1 MEAILTSV
9 TTRDAEIR
17 LAGSDDPQALRI
29 VQSALRSLLRSD
41 TEEAAVR
48 LLVEA
53 VHGLGGETVAASNAE
68 QGDPAVLPVDLTF
81 GLFEPQL
88 PSAAPGSAARARLE
102 RHLPE
107 LVEDVRLVVERLRS
121 EERLTEAA
129 TTDALTGLLN
139 RRALGRVLGRLRPGS
154 AVALIDID
162 HFKGLN
168 DEHGHAVGDQALAA
182 FGELLRE
189 GLRLTEHSARF
200 GGEEFAVVFPDK
212 TAHEAVRILGRLRE
226 EWARTRP
233 WPVSF
238 SAGVAELAAH
248 EATPDVLHRA
258 DRALYRAKEEG
269 RDRVELAEEGSVHV
283 GAPTGRGGQQDR
295 RSA

>member
-1 MEAILTSV
+1 MTMS
-9 TTRDAEIR
+9 TTWGAEMR
-17 LAGSDDPQALRI
+17 LAGSSDEPQALRI

-41 TEEAAVR
+41 SEEAAVR
-48 LLVEA
+48 LLAEA
-53 VHGLGGETVAASNAE
+53 VRGLGGEIVAASDAGE
-68 QGDPAVLPVDLTF
+68 GDPAVLPVDLAF
-81 GLFEPQL
+81 GVSEPQL
-88 PSAAPGSAARARLE
+88 PSAAPGSPARARLE

-121 EERLTEAA
+121 QERLTEAA

-154 AVALIDID
+154 AVALLDID

-189 GLRLTEHSARF
+189 RLRLTEHSARF
-200 GGEEFAVVFPDK
+200 GGEEFALVFPDK
-212 TAHEAVRILGRLRE
+212 SAGEAVRVLERLRE
-226 EWARTRP
+226 EWGRTRP

-258 DRALYRAKEEG
+258 DRALYRAKEGG
-269 RDRVELAEEGSVHV
+269 RDRVELAEEESVHV
-283 GAPTGRGGQQDR
+283 GTPAVRGRQQDR
-295 RSA
+295 RSV

>member
-1 MEAILTSV
+1 MTMH
-9 TTRDAEIR
+9 TPWDAEVR
-17 LAGSDDPQALRI
+17 VAGADEPQALRI

-41 TEEAAVR
+41 TEEAAVA
-48 LLVEA
+48 LVIDA
-53 VHGLGGETVAASNAE
+53 VRSLGGEIVAANDVTD
-68 QGDPAVLPVDLTF
+68 GDPAILPVDLAF
-81 GLFEPQL
+81 GFSAPQL
-88 PSAAPGSAARARLE
+88 PSAAPGSAVRARLE

-107 LVEDVRLVVERLRS
+107 LIEDVRLVVERMRS
-121 EERLTEAA
+121 SERLTEAA

-154 AVALIDID
+154 AVVLIDID

-182 FGELLRE
+182 FGEMLRKR
-189 GLRLTEHSARF
+189 LRLTEHSARF
-200 GGEEFAVVFPDK
+200 GGEEFALVFPDK
-212 TAHEAVRILGRLRE
+212 SAREAGRVLERLRE

-238 SAGVAELAAH
+238 SAGVAELAAD
-248 EATPDVLHRA
+248 ETTPDVLHRA
-258 DRALYRAKEEG
+258 DRALYRAKEGG
-269 RDRVELAEEGSVHV
+269 RDRVEFAEEGSAYA
-283 GAPTGRGGQQDR
+283 GAPAVRGRQQDR

>member
-1 MEAILTSV
+1 MTTN

-17 LAGSDDPQALRI
+17 YAGSDEPRALRI
-29 VQSALRSLLRSD
+29 VQSALRSLLRCD
-41 TEEAAVR
+41 TQEAAVT

-53 VHGLGGETVAASNAE
+53 VHGLGGQTVAASNVE

-88 PSAAPGSAARARLE
+88 PSAVPGSAARARLE

-107 LVEDVRLVVERLRS
+107 LVEDVRLVVQRLRS

-129 TTDALTGLLN
+129 TTDTLTGLLN
-139 RRALGRVLGRLRPGS
+139 RRALGRVLGRLQPGS

-189 GLRLTEHSARF
+189 SLRLTEHSARF
-200 GGEEFAVVFPDK
+200 GGEEFALVFPDK
-212 TAHEAVRILGRLRE
+212 AAHEAVQILERLRE

-238 SAGVAELAAH
+238 SAGVAELAVH
-248 EATPDVLHRA
+248 ETTPDVLHRA

-269 RDRVELAEEGSVHV
+269 RDRVELAEEGSLHV
-283 GAPTGRGGQQDR
+283 GIPGVPGRQQDR

>member
-1 MEAILTSV
+1 MTTN

-17 LAGSDDPQALRI
+17 YAGSDEPRALRI
-29 VQSALRSLLRSD
+29 VQSALRSLLRCD
-41 TEEAAVR
+41 TQEAAVT

-53 VHGLGGETVAASNAE
+53 VHGLGGQTVAASNVE

-81 GLFEPQL
+81 GLLEPQL
-88 PSAAPGSAARARLE
+88 PSAVPGSAARARLE

-107 LVEDVRLVVERLRS
+107 LVEDVRLVVQRLRS

-129 TTDALTGLLN
+129 TTDTLTGLLN
-139 RRALGRVLGRLRPGS
+139 RRALGRVLGRLQPGS

-189 GLRLTEHSARF
+189 SLRLTEHSARF
-200 GGEEFAVVFPDK
+200 GGEEFALVFPDK
-212 TAHEAVRILGRLRE
+212 AAHEAVQILERLRE

-238 SAGVAELAAH
+238 SAGVAELAVH
-248 EATPDVLHRA
+248 ETTPDVLHRA

-269 RDRVELAEEGSVHV
+269 RDRVELAEEGSLHV
-283 GAPTGRGGQQDR
+283 GIPAVPGRQQDR

>member
-1 MEAILTSV
+1 MN
-9 TTRDAEIR
+9 TTWNAEIHS
-17 LAGSDDPQALRI
+17 AGADEPEALRI

-41 TEEAAVR
+41 TEEAAMA
-48 LLVEA
+48 LLVDA
-53 VHGLGGETVAASNAE
+53 VRSLGGEIVAANDAGD
-68 QGDPAVLPVDLTF
+68 GDPAILPVDLAF
-81 GLFEPQL
+81 GLSEPQL
-88 PSAAPGSAARARLE
+88 PSAAPGSVARARLE

-107 LVEDVRLVVERLRS
+107 LVEDVRLVMERMRS

-129 TTDALTGLLN
+129 TTDTLTGLLN

-182 FGELLRE
+182 FGELLRVR
-189 GLRLTEHSARF
+189 LRLTEHSARF
-200 GGEEFAVVFPDK
+200 GGEEFALVFPDK
-212 TAHEAVRILGRLRE
+212 SAREAVRVLERLRE

-238 SAGVAELAAH
+238 SAGVAELDAD

-258 DRALYRAKEEG
+258 DRALYRAKEGG
-269 RDRVELAEEGSVHV
+269 RDRVELAEEGSAHV
-283 GAPTGRGGQQDR
+283 GTPAVRGRQQDR